1 MTLEKEMAGNNQP
14 FSFKTFLTINILS
27 DSFLYMKYIFV
38 TGGVVSG
45 LGKGICAASLAR
57 LLIQRGYKVKNQKFD
72 PYLNVDPGTM
82 NPYQHGEVYV
92 TEDGAETDL
101 DLGHYERFT
110 GNPLG
115 KTNSITSGKIY
126 WNVINRERNGG
137 YLGRT
142 VQIIPDVIDEIKRW
156 IYISEEENYDIAIC
170 EIGGTVG
177 DIESSPFLEAI
188 RQVGI
193 DKGKDNVIYIHVPL
207 LVEIPGTGEL
217 KSKPVQRSVKELQ
230 SLGIQ
235 PDVLVCRSTQALDEE
250 MINKIALMCNMDKR
264 AIIPNL
270 TAKSIYEVPLMLEEE
285 GLCDIVV
292 EKLKLSKNAP
302 DLKQWKDLVNKI
314 RNTHH
319 SVKIAFVGKYTELHD
334 SYLSIEEALF
344 HAATSLDTKA
354 DILWIDSA
362 KVNENSVKE
371 MLKEANGIIIPGGF
385 GNRGVEGMITA
396 AKYARENDMPLLGI
410 CLGMQIMVIE
420 YARSVLGYKDA
431 NSTEFN
437 EETKHPVIAMM
448 DEQKMIKTKGGTMRL
463 GSYKCLLEQNS
474 LARKLYEQDLICER
488 HRHRYE
494 FNITYKDQY
503 IGNGMILCGQS
514 PDHGL
519 IEMVESANN
528 SYYIGCQFHPEFKSN
543 PLKPHPLFIGL
554 ISAILKKVNK

>member
-1 MTLEKEMAGNNQP
+1 
-14 FSFKTFLTINILS
+14 
-27 DSFLYMKYIFV
+27 MKYIFV

-82 NPYQHGEVYV
+82 NPYQHGEVFV

-110 GNPLG
+110 SQHLG
-115 KTNSITSGKIY
+115 ATNSITSGKIY
-126 WNVINRERNGG
+126 WNVINRERTGG

-142 VQIIPDVIDEIKRW
+142 VQIIPDVIEEIKRW
-156 IYISEEENYDIAIC
+156 IYAVEEESYDIAIC

-235 PDVLVCRSTQALDEE
+235 PDVLVCRTTKEIDEE
-250 MINKIALMCNMDKR
+250 MVDKIALMCNMDKR
-264 AIIPNL
+264 AIIPNY

-285 GLCDIVV
+285 GLCDIVC
-292 EKLKLSKNAP
+292 EKLKLSKNEP
-302 DLKQWKDLVNKI
+302 NLTEWRNLVNRI

-319 SVKIAFVGKYTELHD
+319 QVKIAFVGKYTELHD

-362 KVNENSVKE
+362 EVTENNVKE
-371 MLKEANGIIIPGGF
+371 ILKTADGIIIPGGF
-385 GNRGVEGMITA
+385 GERGVEGMIVA
-396 AKYARENDMPLLGI
+396 AKYARENNVPLLGI
-410 CLGMQIMVIE
+410 CLGMQVMVIE
-420 YARSVLGYKDA
+420 FARNVLGYKDA

-437 EETKHPVIAMM
+437 ENTSHPVISML
-448 DEQKMIKTKGGTMRL
+448 DEQKMVMTKGGTMRL
-463 GSYKCLLEQNS
+463 GSYECVLEKDS
-474 LARKLYEQDLICER
+474 LAKKLYKQDIISER

-494 FNITYKDQY
+494 FNTTYRDEY
-503 IGNGMILCGQS
+503 VSHNMRLSGQS
-514 PDHGL
+514 KDHSL
-519 IEMVESANN
+519 IEMVECSNN
-528 SYYIGCQFHPEFKSN
+528 TFYIGAQFHPEFKSN
-543 PLKPHPLFIGL
+543 PLNPHPLFVGL
-554 ISAILKKVNK
+554 IESSLKKE